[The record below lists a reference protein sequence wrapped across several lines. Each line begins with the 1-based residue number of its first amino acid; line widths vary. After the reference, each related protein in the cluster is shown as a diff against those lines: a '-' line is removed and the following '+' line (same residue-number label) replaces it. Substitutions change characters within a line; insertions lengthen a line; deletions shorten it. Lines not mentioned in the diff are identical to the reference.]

1 MVFIPQ
7 PNKDCRRSWFSPKAS
22 RGQTDGSEPSI
33 RFQPILGARLTS
45 TAVLELNIPTST
57 IYIPQAQTASMIT
70 GQATTIGANS
80 PRLDRKSTYSAAE
93 GGRRLRHRVSL
104 DHAAHM
110 RCRRYESPRCTRL
123 LLKSWLLHGR
133 LGLNRRRKARLRPV
147 RRRLRHDGLIEG
159 EGGELPVL
167 ANRHLGFAHFVRP
180 FDAGNAITVDRC
192 PCGQIFL
199 EILVGHR
206 GDRYHITIGRS
217 CGICDVKVF
226 GKVRRGL

>member
-80 PRLDRKSTYSAAE
+80 ARLDQKSTYSAAE
-93 GGRRLRHRVSL
+93 GGVVCGGGFRWIT
-104 DHAAHM
+104 
-110 RCRRYESPRCTRL
+110 PRTC
-123 LLKSWLLHGR
+123 
-133 LGLNRRRKARLRPV
+133 
-147 RRRLRHDGLIEG
+147 
-159 EGGELPVL
+159 GGGATNPPG
-167 ANRHLGFAHFVRP
+167 AP
-180 FDAGNAITVDRC
+180 
-192 PCGQIFL
+192 
-199 EILVGHR
+199 
-206 GDRYHITIGRS
+206 
-217 CGICDVKVF
+217 
-226 GKVRRGL
+226 